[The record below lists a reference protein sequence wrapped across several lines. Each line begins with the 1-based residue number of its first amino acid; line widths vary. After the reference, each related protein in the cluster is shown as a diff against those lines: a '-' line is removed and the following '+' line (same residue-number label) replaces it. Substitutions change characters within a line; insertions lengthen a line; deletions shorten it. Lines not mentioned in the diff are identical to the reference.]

1 MNMARRNRSNRR
13 NRRRAFWKKI
23 CVDFYGRLTAYASRL
38 ANGKEYDALD
48 LVQETVLR
56 VLFYAPNPKKV
67 QSPLGYLLT
76 VMRHVWTDKWDRE
89 GTAKTTSLEQ
99 VGETKSPV
107 EATVEP
113 EVLRILENEDLLR
126 QMSEGR
132 GPLTSREELLLTKHL
147 EGYTC
152 AEIASMLD
160 EDKRVTRTDINA
172 VRVKVR
178 QRLERPGA
186 RGRRQSRGRQ

>member
-1 MNMARRNRSNRR
+1 MAIAAIAPRSSVAVIRLPDSLHEGPCVIPARLTGPGCLCFVICSLRVWRMNMARRNRSNSR
-13 NRRRAFWKKI
+13 NRRRAFWEKM

-113 EVLRILENEDLLR
+113 EVLRILEN
-126 QMSEGR
+126 
-132 GPLTSREELLLTKHL
+132 
-147 EGYTC
+147 
-152 AEIASMLD
+152 
-160 EDKRVTRTDINA
+160 
-172 VRVKVR
+172 
-178 QRLERPGA
+178 
-186 RGRRQSRGRQ
+186 